1 MGLNFM
7 IPDSKLLP
15 LLAKADSAA
24 FEQLYKS
31 HYYMVQNLVLKN
43 SGSADDASDLFQ
55 EVLIILYEKA
65 RDQKLVLTS
74 SLKTYIYSIARNQWL
89 KKLQSG
95 MKNTR
100 LENFEEFISV
110 ETEPEET
117 LAPVLNKLLDEIG
130 EACRK
135 LLVAFYY
142 RKKNMDEICIE
153 LNYMNADSAKN
164 QKYKCIQRL
173 KKMVGESK

>member
-1 MGLNFM
+1 M
-7 IPDSKLLP
+7 IPDAKLLP
-15 LLAKADSAA
+15 LLARADSSA
-24 FEQLYKS
+24 FEYLYKH

-74 SLKTYIYSIARNQWL
+74 SLKTFIYSVARNQWL
-89 KKLQSG
+89 KKLHAG

-100 LENFEEFISV
+100 LENFEEFVSV

-117 LAPVLNKLLDEIG
+117 LTPVLNKLLDEIG
-130 EACRK
+130 ETCRK

-142 RKKNMDEICIE
+142 RKKSMEEICIE
-153 LNYMNADSAKN
+153 LNYSNPDSAKN

-173 KKMVGESK
+173 KKMVAESK

>member
-1 MGLNFM
+1 M
-7 IPDSKLLP
+7 IPDAKLLP
-15 LLAKADSAA
+15 LLARADSTA
-24 FEQLYKS
+24 FEYLYK
-31 HYYMVQNLVLKN
+31 HYYYMVQNLVIKN
-43 SGSADDASDLFQ
+43 SGTADDASDLFQ
-55 EVLIILYEKA
+55 EVLIILYEKG
-65 RDQKLVLTS
+65 RDQKLILTC
-74 SLKTYIYSIARNQWL
+74 SLKTYVYSVARNQWL

-110 ETEPEET
+110 ETEPAET
-117 LAPVLNKLLDEIG
+117 LVPLLNKLLNEIG
-130 EACRK
+130 ETCRK

-142 RKKNMDEICIE
+142 RKKSMEEICIE

-173 KKMVGESK
+173 KKMVTENK